1 MLNQRRALR
10 CWQMVPVL
18 STKRSTTLIN
28 NIFPEQV
35 LRWGDLGRSL
45 THDLGPAGRAPRL
58 ALVANLHGDDLNGL
72 FVLSRL
78 TAFLR
83 NVAAGRRRGLQL
95 RERVVIV
102 PGVEEAN
109 AGAGRWNARWARGRR
124 PGSSRVLESVMAM
137 TRMAY
142 YRVEVRAAGCELEE
156 LPQVW
161 LSAPSD
167 DERASACL
175 FGLPAV
181 VEQAA
186 DENARALAQ
195 GWRGESGENFVI
207 CAGQAGA
214 LQTRHCETLFRA
226 LAAFLE
232 RTGVIGGLRLVE
244 DEEDVH
250 YFDRRQAC
258 DVRAKPSGMFHS
270 TLEVGCWVAAGEE
283 LGWIYD
289 SFTGQT
295 RSPVL
300 APVAGLLAGLR
311 RQPLL
316 CEGNLVARILVSTSV
331 G

>member
-1 MLNQRRALR
+1 M
-10 CWQMVPVL
+10 
-18 STKRSTTLIN
+18 IN
-28 NIFPEQV
+28 NIFHEQM
-35 LRWGDLGRSL
+35 LRWGDPARSL
-45 THDLGPAGRAPRL
+45 AHDLGPAGRVPRL
-58 ALVANLHGDDLNGL
+58 ALAANLQGDDLNGL
-72 FVLSRL
+72 CVLSRL

-102 PGVEEAN
+102 PGIEEAH
-109 AGAGRWNARWARGRR
+109 AGVGRCNTRWARGRR
-124 PGSSRVLESVMAM
+124 PGSGRMMEWAMAM

-142 YRVEVRAAGCELEE
+142 YRVEVCAAGCELEE

-186 DENARALAQ
+186 DENPSALAQ

-226 LAAFLE
+226 LAAFLD

-258 DVRAKPSGMFHS
+258 DVCAKPSGMFHS
-270 TLEVGCWVAAGEE
+270 TLEVGRWVAAGEE

-289 SFTGQT
+289 SFTGQP

-331 G
+331 S